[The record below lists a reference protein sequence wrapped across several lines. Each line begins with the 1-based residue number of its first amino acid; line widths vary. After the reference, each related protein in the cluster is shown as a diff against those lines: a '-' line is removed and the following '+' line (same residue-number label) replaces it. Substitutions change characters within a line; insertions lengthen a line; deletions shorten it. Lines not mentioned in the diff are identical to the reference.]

1 MAGVSAQ
8 GATFT
13 FNGVTAIVAGLSI
26 ETPKA
31 EIVDM
36 TGINDPA
43 SATVMVPTGANSP
56 GSVTVDYIHAAGGID
71 PQAAIGV
78 RGSLVFGS
86 PGYSLTRNAI
96 LESAS
101 TEVRTGDVVRGSLR
115 FVVTDYYGT

>member
-1 MAGVSAQ
+1 MAGVTAQ

-13 FNGVTAIVAGLSI
+13 FNGAVAIITGLSI
-26 ETPKA
+26 NTPKA

-43 SATVMVPTGANSP
+43 NTTVMVPTGAISP
-56 GSVTVDYIHAAGGID
+56 GSVTVDYVHIAGGLD

-78 RGSLVFGS
+78 RGPLVFGS
-86 PGYSLTRNAI
+86 PGYSVTRNAI

-101 TEVRTGDVVRGSLR
+101 TEVRSGDVVRGSLN
-115 FVVTDYYGT
+115 FVMTDYSGS